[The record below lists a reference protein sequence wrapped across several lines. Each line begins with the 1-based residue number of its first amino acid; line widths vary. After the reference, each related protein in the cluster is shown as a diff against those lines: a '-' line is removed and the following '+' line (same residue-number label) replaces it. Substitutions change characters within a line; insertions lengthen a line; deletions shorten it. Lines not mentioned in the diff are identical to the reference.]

1 MRRDLA
7 GLMLPTGGNGTV
19 LSGPL
24 QTTEFS
30 SSPNDPAGE
39 RVSADF
45 YTNSGKIDG
54 RNPFSEVQKIAYY
67 LAPSTDGTNG
77 KSLVR
82 AITRNLLPVQETGP
96 DDQQVILADV
106 ASAEIEFY
114 DGTDWVRD
122 WDSTGTS
129 TLPTAIKFRLVM
141 ARPGSNVETGGPIE
155 LVVPVF
161 ATTTTT
167 QTEAV
172 ASGGGFE

>member
-1 MRRDLA
+1 
-7 GLMLPTGGNGTV
+7 
-19 LSGPL
+19 
-24 QTTEFS
+24 
-30 SSPNDPAGE
+30 
-39 RVSADF
+39 
-45 YTNSGKIDG
+45 
-54 RNPFSEVQKIAYY
+54 
-67 LAPSTDGTNG
+67 
-77 KSLVR
+77 VR

-167 QTEAV
+167 QTEAA
-172 ASGGGFE
+172 ASGGGLE